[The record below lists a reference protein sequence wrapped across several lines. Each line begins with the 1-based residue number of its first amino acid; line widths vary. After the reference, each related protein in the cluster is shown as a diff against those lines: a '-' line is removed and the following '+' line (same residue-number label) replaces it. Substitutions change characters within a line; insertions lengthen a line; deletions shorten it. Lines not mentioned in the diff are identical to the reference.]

1 MVNKLSRRLI
11 LWVIVTSFSL
21 SLFWAGLQVWRS
33 FTDLEYLFEQEI
45 QSALQ
50 TFCPQLEQAIIKEDS
65 EQVNQILDSAA
76 VLMSIKKAELILNQQ
91 QVTRELTNQNYNQ
104 IQQFSLFSF
113 AEKKYRCALD
123 IKGKPKLELVL
134 TSNSQ
139 TLEHWAQN
147 VLNMRILL
155 GLLHALILALLL
167 SLIYRYVLTYPLA
180 NLLRYIKAI
189 DPRKP
194 KERLPQALAA
204 QRKDELGEWVTRV
217 NQLLDEIADFHQSI
231 TDESKRLDPL
241 TGLLNLQE
249 LCACLKNRLQHAEDS
264 QFYAVFYIGLE
275 HFKQINERYGYRV
288 ADKLLYESAQRL
300 KILDDEMSL
309 LSRVSSS
316 FCLVKPI
323 HKKDEVEHIV
333 QTIEKVFTTPF
344 IFGDSINL
352 RVKIG
357 IALFPEDDRGVA
369 ALLRKAELAMTLARD
384 HTEALYQYYN
394 AQDDAELRH
403 QRNIEDALWGASRRG
418 ELCLRYQLKKDL
430 TTGRYY
436 GVEALV
442 RWNHPVL
449 GSITPDIFIPI
460 AERIG
465 AIRSITFWV
474 AVEAVQQAKLWQAAG
489 LEDFSVAINL
499 SGSLANTPQLPSII
513 QDELTRL
520 NVDAKLIEIELTE
533 SSFLH
538 DIAMVNVNL
547 LKLRELSIKLSI
559 DDFGT
564 GYSSL
569 SYLQQLPVD
578 VVKLDQSF
586 IQALP
591 STYNE
596 NLLRILVQLLHT
608 LGLQALCEGVET
620 VEQELFIQS
629 IGCDYAQGYLY
640 SEPVEAEKITQMM
653 LAIKGKQTNN

>member
-11 LWVIVTSFSL
+11 LWVIITSFSL
-21 SLFWAGLQVWRS
+21 SLFWTVLQVWRS
-33 FTDLEYLFEQEI
+33 FTDLENLFEQEV
-45 QSALQ
+45 QSALL
-50 TFCPQLEQAIIKEDS
+50 TFCPQLEQAIS
-65 EQVNQILDSAA
+65 NMNSQQVNQILDSAA
-76 VLMSIKKAELILNQQ
+76 VLMSIKKAELVVNQQ
-91 QVTRELTNQNYNQ
+91 RVAKELSNQNYNKTKE
-104 IQQFSLFSF
+104 FSFFSF
-113 AEKKYRCALD
+113 AEKKYSCVLD
-123 IKGKPKLELVL
+123 VKDKPKLELVL
-134 TSNSQ
+134 TTNSQ
-139 TLEHWAQN
+139 TLEQWAQN
-147 VLNMRILL
+147 ALNMRILL

-167 SLIYRYVLTYPLA
+167 SLIYRHILTYPLA
-180 NLLRYIKAI
+180 SLLRYIKSI

-194 KERLPQALAA
+194 KERLPQVLKKH
-204 QRKDELGEWVTRV
+204 RKDELGEWVARV
-217 NQLLDEIADFHQSI
+217 NQLLDEIADFQQSI
-231 TDESKRLDPL
+231 TDQSKRLDPL

-249 LCACLKNRLQHAEDS
+249 LCACLKKSLQHASDS
-264 QFYAVFYIGLE
+264 ESYAVFYIGLE

-300 KILDDEMSL
+300 KILEDEASL

-316 FCLVKPI
+316 FCLVKRI
-323 HKKDEVEHIV
+323 DIKDDVEHIV
-333 QTIEKVFTTPF
+333 QTIEKIFARPF

-357 IALFPEDDRGVA
+357 IALFPDDDKGVA
-369 ALLRKAELAMTLARD
+369 ALLRKAELAMTLVRD
-384 HTEALYQYYN
+384 HTDALYQYYD
-394 AQDDAELRH
+394 AQDDAQLRY
-403 QRNIEDALWGASRRG
+403 QRNIEEALWGASRRG

-430 TTGRYY
+430 RTGRYY

-449 GSITPDIFIPI
+449 GSITPDVFIPI

-474 AVEAVQQAKLWQAAG
+474 AVEAVQQARLWQAAG
-489 LEDFSVAINL
+489 LENFSVAINL
-499 SGSLANTPQLPSII
+499 SGSLANTPQLPDII
-513 QDELTRL
+513 KEEITRL
-520 NVDAKLIEIELTE
+520 DVDARLIEIELTE

-538 DIAMVNVNL
+538 DITMVNANL

-586 IQALP
+586 IRALP

-620 VEQELFIQS
+620 LEQEAFLKS
-629 IGCDYAQGYLY
+629 IDCDYAQGYLY
-640 SEPVEAEKITQMM
+640 SEPLEAEQITQLM
-653 LAIKGKQTNN
+653 LAINNKADE